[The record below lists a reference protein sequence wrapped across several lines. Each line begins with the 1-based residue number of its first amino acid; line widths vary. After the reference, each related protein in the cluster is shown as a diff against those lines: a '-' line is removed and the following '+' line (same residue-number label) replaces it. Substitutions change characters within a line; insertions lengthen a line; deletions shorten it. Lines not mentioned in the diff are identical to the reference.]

1 MTENKPSATRDV
13 YTCICKESYYLPNS
27 TLQGFRGD
35 IVEMSEGYDNYS
47 CIPCPAG
54 CSNCDSAG
62 VCLYGEPQETVSL
75 ESLLKVSVG
84 SVLGACI
91 LCCVVLSVIVF
102 QQRKCKVINLKD
114 I

>member
-1 MTENKPSATRDV
+1 M
-13 YTCICKESYYLPNS
+13 
-27 TLQGFRGD
+27 
-35 IVEMSEGYDNYS
+35 EMSEGYDNYS

-102 QQRKCKVINLKD
+102 QQRKCKVKSLNDIKLDKDNQNLDYK
-114 I
+114 II

>member
-1 MTENKPSATRDV
+1 M
-13 YTCICKESYYLPNS
+13 
-27 TLQGFRGD
+27 GD

-54 CSNCDSAG
+54 CSSCDSTG
-62 VCLYGEPQETVSL
+62 ECLYGELQEAVSL

-91 LCCVVLSVIVF
+91 LCCLVLSVIVF
-102 QQRKCKVINLKD
+102 QQRKCKVCIHIL
-114 I
+114 IVQFVFAFVSRFEFEL